1 MPPERDGRSGRDKT
15 PASPTG
21 GKDGKLNSTREEKET
36 FGREYRY
43 LAQNKDGLASDW
55 CDAVFRDGREDP
67 SGACEAMAD
76 DEKWADATRINM
88 RPPPR
93 AAPARRPIEKHRTL
107 PQRDGGRLVHQHR
120 AADQRRRVVLQRAVD

>member
-1 MPPERDGRSGRDKT
+1 MYKR
-15 PASPTG
+15 
-21 GKDGKLNSTREEKET
+21 
-36 FGREYRY
+36 
-43 LAQNKDGLASDW
+43 QASDW

-93 AAPARRPIEKHRTL
+93 AAFMGAPSSTLQPELEAPRAREKEPREQT
-107 PQRDGGRLVHQHR
+107 RD
-120 AADQRRRVVLQRAVD
+120 AAVAEDAALREP